1 MSKMM
6 IVVLLLLSS
15 AVVLYLSFLS
25 FKLLRTAQK
34 QTELE
39 KQQARALKSTQQHV
53 GQNSKKRKK

>member
-1 MSKMM
+1 MSKTM
-6 IVVLLLLSS
+6 IIILLLLSS

-39 KQQARALKSTQQHV
+39 KQKARELKSAQQQV
-53 GQNSKKRKK
+53 SQKKPQRKK